1 MIVTSFYISFI
12 IIAIECNKFTIVRW
26 IVITKDKIDAFIE
39 KIPPAPQALKETLA
53 LLSIG
58 ELTKAAKVAETDL
71 ALKSYL
77 KNLVNKPIYGFRNE
91 VSDISQIF
99 GILGVSSAQQSVYNY
114 MITLL
119 SPSRWLL
126 FKLNEVSFNELQA
139 RLSKKWELV
148 LEHLNIDDKDI
159 DSAISLLPASI
170 IVSEALFCEK
180 IDEVRLLRNTKALD
194 YNTILTRLCGIG
206 LFDICEQVSKK
217 WDMHED
223 IGKIIQA
230 SSGVKPS
237 EDEKINLLGKWMHL
251 LLFFE
256 LSQAMFVEADLNDF
270 IDFQVDY
277 VSDIYE
283 EFATLMEVS

>member
-1 MIVTSFYISFI
+1 M
-12 IIAIECNKFTIVRW
+12 
-26 IVITKDKIDAFIE
+26 ITKDKIDAFIE